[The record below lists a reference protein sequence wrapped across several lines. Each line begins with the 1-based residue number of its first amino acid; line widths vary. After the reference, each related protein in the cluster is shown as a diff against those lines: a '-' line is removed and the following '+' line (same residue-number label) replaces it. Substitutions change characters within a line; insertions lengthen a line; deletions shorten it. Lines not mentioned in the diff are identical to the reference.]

1 MVVFVLLLG
10 ILPGFIWLIFYLQE
24 DTDHEPKK
32 EILYAFLAGTVVTV
46 VVLFVQNFFNDVVAP
61 FMNIQSL
68 SPIYLFVLAGIEEFF
83 KFGIAYVLFSRSKYF
98 DVPVDAMIFMIIVA
112 LGFATVENI
121 GALQGQLKE
130 TALLSAII
138 GTATLRFI
146 GATLLHTLAS
156 ALVGYY
162 WAKGIIKRRLFSNL
176 ALGLLAAT
184 TLHTGFNYLVLSNR
198 EQIMYPILLLIVAAF
213 FILNDFEKLR
223 LVSIKKQIE
232 DDSGPRKS
240 TDESM

>member
-1 MVVFVLLLG
+1 MVAFVLLLG
-10 ILPGFIWLIFYLQE
+10 ILPGFIWLVFYLQE

-61 FMNIQSL
+61 LVNIRDL
-68 SPIYLFVLAGIEEFF
+68 SPIYLLVLAGIEEFF
-83 KFGIAYVLFSRSKYF
+83 KFGTAYILLSRSKYF
-98 DVPVDAMIFMIIVA
+98 DVPVDAMIYMIIVA

-130 TALLSAII
+130 TALLSSII

-162 WAKGIIKRRLFSNL
+162 WAKGIITKHLFKSIV
-176 ALGLLAAT
+176 LGLLAAT
-184 TLHTGFNYLVLSNR
+184 TLHAGFNYLVLSDR
-198 EQIMYPILLLIVAAF
+198 EQITYPILLLIIAAF

-223 LVSIKKQIE
+223 LVSIKSHTQNSPTPAKDPNEEI
-232 DDSGPRKS
+232 
-240 TDESM
+240 